1 MSQAARA
8 ELKPNCS
15 DIQKEQIRTMK
26 TLDFAVAGYNLAETG
41 RHIEIAGAFSTLM
54 SPLKGRKMTLKL
66 LFLGLSGKKG

>member
-1 MSQAARA
+1 
-8 ELKPNCS
+8 
-15 DIQKEQIRTMK
+15 MK
-26 TLDFAVAGYNLAETG
+26 TLDFAVAGYNLVETG